1 MTRRKGASMIVDE
14 TDGSDLPVLSR
25 DDAGL
30 VRPQATTPT
39 EGLSRLSLEQA
50 VSLLIAEREAY
61 IDPSESSVHR
71 RSLRTHL
78 EAEGLSN

>member
-61 IDPSESSVHR
+61 IDLQNQAFTDAV
-71 RSLRTHL
+71 L
-78 EAEGLSN
+78 EHTSKQKD